1 MMSCDNRNRT
11 PAVCVSCAPAN
22 RTDASRSTGTP
33 SIDDDEFVSC
43 SGVASALERYFNP
56 LAAELAMSLV
66 WESRGFRIGICTEGD
81 HNYEHNKRKALGHLM
96 CSWLIF
102 AKRILLLRSISL
114 VLIVVPAKLRRFE
127 AHRPVKWE

>member
-33 SIDDDEFVSC
+33 SIDDDEFDSC

-56 LAAELAMSLV
+56 LAAELAMSLAG
-66 WESRGFRIGICTEGD
+66 ECRGDRVGICAEGD
-81 HNYEHNKRKALGHLM
+81 HNFDEYNEKESPWIFDVQLASDCKEDLVASIHKLGLDCCSCKAAA
-96 CSWLIF
+96 I
-102 AKRILLLRSISL
+102 
-114 VLIVVPAKLRRFE
+114 
-127 AHRPVKWE
+127 